1 MNEADRANFQ
11 SMIKRINSILEDMHE
26 VSERLTATLEAK
38 PAGFR
43 DSDQGEALR
52 DFIVDL
58 EVSQTH
64 LTDIKEI
71 LDTAISQ

>member
-11 SMIKRINSILEDMHE
+11 SMIKRINSILQDMHQ
-26 VSERLTATLEAK
+26 VSERLTATLDAY
-38 PAGFR
+38 PADFK
-43 DSDQGEALR
+43 DSDEGEALR

>member
-11 SMIKRINSILEDMHE
+11 SMIKRINSILQDMHQ
-26 VSERLTATLEAK
+26 VSERLTATLDAK
-38 PAGFR
+38 PADFK
-43 DSDQGEALR
+43 DSDEGEALR

>member
-1 MNEADRANFQ
+1 MIEYRDEFRG
-11 SMIKRINSILEDMHE
+11 MIKGIDKVLADMHQI
-26 VSERLTATLEAK
+26 SEKLTATLDAK
-38 PAGFR
+38 PAGFK
-43 DSDQGEALR
+43 DSDEGEALR

-71 LDTAISQ
+71 LDTAASE